1 MFKKVLEYA
10 GEYRAKTWQ
19 SMMVMLAGVAMSV
32 IPYLFVYQI
41 IAPLLS
47 GSSLTLPAVG
57 LRVIAIAL
65 CMVLY
70 ALLYVKGLDLSHES
84 AYYTLMNLRI
94 SLQGKLEKQPLGAI
108 QEKGVGSLKK
118 MFIDDIES
126 IELLLAHALP
136 EGVANI
142 AIPLFVFIAMFF
154 VDWKL
159 ALLSLCSLPLGLVAM
174 MFMYHAGTSKMD
186 AYYGAARKMNNTIVE
201 YINGMEVVK
210 VFNRDGESYQRF
222 ETDVKN
228 YRDFTLDWYKV
239 CWPWMALYNSIL
251 PCVSLFVLPVGSY
264 LVLRGYST
272 LPDLVLVLCMSFA
285 VGAPLLRSLSFM
297 STLPQI
303 NYKIESLEAMM
314 NTPPLQQSEKPFAG
328 AGYDISFE
336 NVRFTYKEEEVLH
349 GISLKVPE
357 GSLTALVGES
367 GSGKSTLAKL
377 LVHYYD
383 VDSGT
388 VKIGGQDI
396 REMSLEALNDQIS
409 YVSQEQFLFN
419 MSLFENIRLGRLDA
433 SDEEVMEAAEKAQCG
448 EFLGRLENGIHT
460 MAGDGGKQL
469 SGGERQRI
477 SLARAILKDAPI
489 IILDEATAFMDP
501 ENEEKMNEAIAEVIR
516 GKTVIVIAHRL
527 HSIINADQICV
538 LSGGNVSDAGTHEQL
553 LARCPAY
560 QSLWKAAGESAAWKV
575 SAREESTGEGSGVW
589 KFTSKSTII
598 DAANASG
605 KRKI

>member
-19 SMMVMLAGVAMSV
+19 SMMVMLSGVAMSV

-47 GSSLTLPAVG
+47 GGSLTLPAVG

-419 MSLFENIRLGRLDA
+419 MSLFENIRLGKLDA

-448 EFLGRLENGIHT
+448 EFLGRLKKGIHT

>member
-1 MFKKVLEYA
+1 MFKKVMEYA

-19 SMMVMLAGVAMSV
+19 AMVVMLAGVAVSV
-32 IPYLFVYQI
+32 LPYLFVFQI

-47 GSSLTLPAVG
+47 GGSLTVAAG
-57 LRVIAIAL
+57 SFRVAAIAL

-142 AIPLFVFIAMFF
+142 AVPVFVFIAMFF

-159 ALLSLCSLPLGLVAM
+159 ALLSLCSLPLGFVAM
-174 MFMYHAGTSKMD
+174 MFMYRAGTSKMD

-285 VGAPLLRSLSFM
+285 VGAPLLRSLSFL

-303 NYKIESLEAMM
+303 NYKIESLETMM
-314 NTPPLQQSEKPFAG
+314 NTPPLQQSEEPFAG

-383 VDSGT
+383 VDSGA
-388 VKIGGQDI
+388 VRIGGQDI

-433 SDEEVMEAAEKAQCG
+433 SDEEVMEAAEKAQCM
-448 EFLGRLENGIHT
+448 EFLGRLEKGIHT
-460 MAGDGGKQL
+460 MAGDGGRQL

-527 HSIINADQICV
+527 LSIINADQICV
-538 LSGGNVSDAGTHEQL
+538 LSKGRVADAGTHEQL
-553 LARCPAY
+553 LERCPAY

-575 SAREESTGEGSGVW
+575 SAREKGAGEESEVW
-589 KFTSKSTII
+589 K
-598 DAANASG
+598 
-605 KRKI
+605 